1 MSNSIKNYPE
11 ESENSISYDFEYDF
25 VASNGTETRRLV
37 LNEQFENE
45 TLKNFDFSTQE
56 DDEIGNVKE
65 NKSEKQGTEN
75 PKGGKKY
82 QWKFAINHLWLK
94 QVCTGIISFHMDEN
108 PFICNTCLKSFSS
121 KSDLKRHEII
131 LTNRKP
137 LKTYQC

>member
-82 QWKFAINHLWLK
+82 Q
-94 QVCTGIISFHMDEN
+94 
-108 PFICNTCLKSFSS
+108 
-121 KSDLKRHEII
+121 
-131 LTNRKP
+131 
-137 LKTYQC
+137 